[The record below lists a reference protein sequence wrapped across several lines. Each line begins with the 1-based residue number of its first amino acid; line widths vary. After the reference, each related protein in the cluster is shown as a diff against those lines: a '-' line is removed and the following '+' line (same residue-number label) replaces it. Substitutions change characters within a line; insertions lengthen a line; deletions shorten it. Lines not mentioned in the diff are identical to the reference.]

1 MSLIKRNGLLMLGLG
16 LGMLSILSC
25 NNPANDNHRQVDPV
39 NPDTMLD
46 ERDTS
51 IRDSALTDSNGLADS
66 IIISP
71 ANPPM

>member
-1 MSLIKRNGLLMLGLG
+1 MFGLG
-16 LGMLSILSC
+16 LGVLSIISC
-25 NNPANDNHRQVDPV
+25 NNPANDNDRMVDPV

-46 ERDTS
+46 ERDTFM
-51 IRDSALTDSNGLADS
+51 RDTVFGDTTGLEDS

>member
-1 MSLIKRNGLLMLGLG
+1 MFALG
-16 LGMLSILSC
+16 LGMLSFLSC

-51 IRDSALTDSNGLADS
+51 IRDSALTDSNG
-66 IIISP
+66 
-71 ANPPM
+71 

>member
-1 MSLIKRNGLLMLGLG
+1 MKLNKRNGLRMFGLG
-16 LGMLSILSC
+16 LGVLSIISC
-25 NNPANDNHRQVDPV
+25 NNPANDNDRMVDPV
-39 NPDTMLD
+39 NPDTMVD

-51 IRDSALTDSNGLADS
+51 MRDTALGDTTGLEDS